1 MGAVDVL
8 TSVNVHKSVGYLAVS
23 SGDDSNVTE
32 GALSCNGVMAFLGG
46 FYVRTKLYLTML
58 VEFQNAASD
67 DAFGSDRAGHPIFIC
82 NRVILK
88 YDDE

>member
-1 MGAVDVL
+1 MTRVK
-8 TSVNVHKSVGYLAVS
+8 VHKVVGSLAVA
-23 SGDDSNVTE
+23 SGTDSDVTKAVLGCNVVIDFFI
-32 GALSCNGVMAFLGG
+32 GL
-46 FYVRTKLYLTML
+46 YIITKLYLTML